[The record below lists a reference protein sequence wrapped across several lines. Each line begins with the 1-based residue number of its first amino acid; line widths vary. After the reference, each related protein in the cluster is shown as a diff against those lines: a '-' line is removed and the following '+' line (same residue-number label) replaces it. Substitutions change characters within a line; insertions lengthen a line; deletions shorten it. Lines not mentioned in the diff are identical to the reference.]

1 MGDRKGT
8 VLCSLQEGDKEL
20 SPVSLCAD
28 LCAGFRAEI
37 DAKCIAKMEPIRYG
51 FDKTLIKQSGNLDKT
66 IRKYGKK
73 LSSKESGN
81 SE

>member
-1 MGDRKGT
+1 MPEYPA
-8 VLCSLQEGDKEL
+8 SLY
-20 SPVSLCAD
+20 
-28 LCAGFRAEI
+28 AGFRAEI

-73 LSSKESGN
+73 LLSKESGN
-81 SE
+81 PE

>member
-8 VLCSLQEGDKEL
+8 VLCSLQEGEKEL

-37 DAKCIAKMEPIRYG
+37 DAKCIAKKESIRYG
-51 FDKTLIKQSGNLDKT
+51 FDKTLIKQSGNT
-66 IRKYGKK
+66 ERKLLLKNYC
-73 LSSKESGN
+73 
-81 SE
+81 